1 VVNFILQ
8 RCAWAVLQV
17 LLVGTV
23 VFALLHLL
31 PGDPALI
38 IIGSESTPDPKVVK
52 AVRERMGLNDPLYV
66 QYADWLSGLTRLDLG
81 RSLVDNSPVRNTIS
95 HRLPRTLQLVGTG
108 ILLATLF
115 GIPLGVISALTWNS
129 IWDRLLSLFG
139 AVGISLPVYVFGM
152 LLVLGFGVELKWLPV
167 AGYEAPG
174 EDFRAFLEKLILPAI
189 TLSLGPTAIITR
201 VTRSSML
208 EVRGQ
213 EYVITARAKG
223 LRERIVIYRHMLRNA
238 LIPVVTVIGLQVGTL
253 IGGTVLVEYIFNWP
267 GLSTLL
273 LRAVQRRDYPTVQG
287 VVMVSASFFILINL
301 AVDILYGFIDPRIS
315 RSRSGGD

>member
-1 VVNFILQ
+1 LANFILQ

-38 IIGSESTPDPKVVK
+38 IIGSESTPDPKVVE
-52 AVRERMGLNDPLYV
+52 AVRERMGLNDPLPV
-66 QYADWLSGLTRLDLG
+66 QYANWVSGLTRLDLG
-81 RSLVDNSPVRNTIS
+81 RSLVDNSPVWNTIS
-95 HRLPRTLQLVGTG
+95 QRLPRTLQLVATG

-129 IWDRLLSLFG
+129 GWDRLLSLFG

-174 EDFRAFLEKLILPAI
+174 KDFSAFLEKLILPAV
-189 TLSLGPTAIITR
+189 TLSLGPMAIITR

-213 EYVITARAKG
+213 EYIVTARAKG

-273 LRAVQRRDYPTVQG
+273 LRAIRRRDYPTVQG
-287 VVMVSASFFILINL
+287 VVMVSASFFVLINL
-301 AVDILYGFIDPRIS
+301 AVDILYGFLDPRIS
-315 RSRSGGD
+315 HSRSGGG

>member
-1 VVNFILQ
+1 VANFILQ

-38 IIGSESTPDPKVVK
+38 IIGSESTPDPKVVE

-66 QYADWLSGLTRLDLG
+66 QYANRVTGLTRLDLG
-81 RSLVDNSPVRNTIS
+81 RSLVDNSPVWHTIS
-95 HRLPRTLQLVGTG
+95 QRLPRTLQLVGAG

-129 IWDRLLSLFG
+129 AWDRLLSLFA

-152 LLVLGFGVELKWLPV
+152 LLVLGFGVQLKWLPA

-174 EDFRAFLEKLILPAI
+174 EDFRAFLEKLILPAV
-189 TLSLGPTAIITR
+189 TLSLGPMAIITR

-213 EYVITARAKG
+213 EYVVTARAKG
-223 LRERIVIYRHMLRNA
+223 LRERVVIHRHMLRNA
-238 LIPVVTVIGLQVGTL
+238 LIPVVTIIGLQVGTL

-273 LRAVQRRDYPTVQG
+273 LRAVRRRDYPTVQG
-287 VVMVSASFFILINL
+287 VVLVSASFFILINL
-301 AVDILYGFIDPRIS
+301 AVDILYGFLDPRI
-315 RSRSGGD
+315 RHSRSGGG